1 MKHDGYGVL
10 YVGRTSNVA
19 ITTAPEFAHGL
30 LASVHH
36 FCESGGMRLSI
47 RDSVFGIAFDDFG
60 NHAINSAQAQIDD
73 LRLFAG
79 NCS

>member
-1 MKHDGYGVL
+1 
-10 YVGRTSNVA
+10 
-19 ITTAPEFAHGL
+19 
-30 LASVHH
+30 
-36 FCESGGMRLSI
+36 MRLSI

-73 LRLFAG
+73 LRLFVS